1 MEVIMTRDD
10 VLKLFPDATDEQITN
25 LLNQNNSEVAK
36 EKNKANQYKDKAN
49 SADELQK
56 KLDKLEAGQLTEVEK
71 ANKALEAANEQIAKL
86 QKDNAIRDQREAA
99 MTNFKITADQAKSV
113 VKDDGSLDY
122 ESLGKII
129 SEKETAS
136 AKAKEEEIANNSTN
150 PGGGSATGGNGD
162 DKTEAEKVAEN
173 IGKSLAGVN
182 ESAKSIVE
190 SYML

>member
-56 KLDKLEAGQLTEVEK
+56 RLDELEAGQLTEVEK

>member
-1 MEVIMTRDD
+1 
-10 VLKLFPDATDEQITN
+10 
-25 LLNQNNSEVAK
+25 
-36 EKNKANQYKDKAN
+36 
-49 SADELQK
+49 
-56 KLDKLEAGQLTEVEK
+56 
-71 ANKALEAANEQIAKL
+71 
-86 QKDNAIRDQREAA
+86 

>member
-36 EKNKANQYKDKAN
+36 EKNKVNQYKDKAN

-56 KLDKLEAGQLTEVEK
+56 RLDELEAGQLTEVEK